1 MTSGDWADLELPPRT
16 HILLVGVPRAGRS
29 AELVKAERANRRRGQ
44 FTHSNAS
51 TSELSD
57 ALTAANMRHEQVRLS
72 EAYGEALN
80 AQLAIQLHLIGVEQ
94 PTAGARVRLSRDLR
108 S

>member
-1 MTSGDWADLELPPRT
+1 
-16 HILLVGVPRAGRS
+16 LLAGVLHAGRS
-29 AELVKAERANRRRGQ
+29 AELVKAERANRRSVSV

-57 ALTAANMRHEQVRLS
+57 ALTAANVRHESVRLS

-80 AQLAIQLHLIGVEQ
+80 AQLAIPLRLIGVELQ
-94 PTAGARVRLSRDLR
+94 LLAPGSI
-108 S
+108 